1 VQFIYNSVLSFV
13 KCCLAIVSFFNKK
26 INKGVIGRAET
37 FHILEKHKSTKKT
50 IWLHCASL
58 GEYEQGLPVFET
70 IRHHYKSHQIILSFF
85 SPSGYE
91 IRKKSPI
98 ADLVIYL
105 PLDTK
110 NNADRFTALLQPE
123 LSVFVKYD
131 IWPNYIKALHAV
143 GSKKILISALFR
155 ANQIYFKP
163 YGGIFKKAL
172 LSFDYIFTQNE
183 TSKSLLENMS
193 YFSVKVSGDTR
204 FDRVTDQL
212 QANNQLEFIEDFKNN
227 KLLIVIGSSW
237 EADEKLYLDF
247 INDCSSDVKFLIAP
261 HEINGD
267 KINTFRNK
275 ITKSLV
281 LYSDMKGQNLSTK
294 DVFILDTIG
303 LLSKAYTYADIAY
316 VGGAAG
322 STGLHNILEPATFGV
337 PILFGTNHDKFPEA
351 QSLINFG
358 GAFEIPSIEVLHQV
372 LNELLK
378 NTDKRRDTGIKS
390 KQFIKNQ
397 TGATK
402 IISEQLLLT

>member
-1 VQFIYNSVLSFV
+1 MQFIYNSVLSFV
-13 KCCLAIVSFFNKK
+13 NYCLPIVSFFNKK

-37 FHILEKHKSTKKT
+37 FHVLEKHRSTKKT

-58 GEYEQGLPVFET
+58 GEYEQGLPVFEA
-70 IRHHYKSHQIILSFF
+70 IRRHYKSHQIILSFF

-110 NNADRFTALLQPE
+110 KNADRFTALLQPE

-172 LSFDYIFTQNE
+172 LSFDFIFTQNE

-212 QANNQLEFIEDFKNN
+212 QANNQLE
-227 KLLIVIGSSW
+227 L
-237 EADEKLYLDF
+237 
-247 INDCSSDVKFLIAP
+247 
-261 HEINGD
+261 
-267 KINTFRNK
+267 
-275 ITKSLV
+275 
-281 LYSDMKGQNLSTK
+281 
-294 DVFILDTIG
+294 
-303 LLSKAYTYADIAY
+303 
-316 VGGAAG
+316 
-322 STGLHNILEPATFGV
+322 
-337 PILFGTNHDKFPEA
+337 
-351 QSLINFG
+351 SLIH
-358 GAFEIPSIEVLHQV
+358 I
-372 LNELLK
+372 
-378 NTDKRRDTGIKS
+378 
-390 KQFIKNQ
+390 
-397 TGATK
+397 
-402 IISEQLLLT
+402 